1 MSSLTFPIL
10 TFPILNIAPAQV
22 IRGSGVLTQGCDQG
36 RSLFARL
43 GQRPL
48 VVGGDRALS
57 AAMPFL
63 SVPLAGLSSAIA
75 PYQKDCSESALAALN
90 AAADDHSADFIIGVG
105 GGKALDAA
113 KLLAY
118 QRQLPVA
125 TVPTSAATC
134 AGWTA
139 LSNVYSEAG
148 AFLYDVGLPRCPE
161 MIVLDYDLVATAP
174 QRMLIAGIG
183 DAIAKWYEASV
194 SSGHSTHTMVIGAV
208 QQARVLRDIL
218 FQKSMAALE
227 NPGGDDWRE
236 VVDATVL
243 MAGVIGG
250 MGGPQCRT
258 VAAHAVH
265 NGLTHV
271 AAHGTLHGEK
281 VAYGILVQLRL
292 EEMGPG
298 SALAA
303 TARQQLL
310 QFYSD
315 IGLPQSL
322 ADMGMGGLSVAQLQQ
337 AATVACQPGSDIHH
351 LPFAVDC
358 DQVMAAMVSTTAPTG
373 CLTGSSERVSGGVS
387 GGVSGRA
394 QPISAQPNESLN
406 VLP

>member
-1 MSSLTFPIL
+1 MTAP

-22 IRGSGVLTQGCDQG
+22 IRGSGVLAG
-36 RSLFARL
+36 SAELFARL

-48 VVGGDRALS
+48 VIGGDRALK
-57 AAMPFL
+57 AAMPFI
-63 SVPLAGLSSAIA
+63 SPALAALTADSAA
-75 PYQKDCSESALAALN
+75 YEKDCSETALRLLHQ
-90 AAADDHSADFIIGVG
+90 AADAHQADCIVGVG

-113 KLLAY
+113 KLVAY

-148 AFLYDVGLPRCPE
+148 AFLYDVALPTCPE
-161 MIVLDYDLVATAP
+161 MIVLDYDLVLTAP
-174 QRMLIAGIG
+174 KRTLVAGIG

-194 SSGHSTHTMVIGAV
+194 SSRHSPHTMVIGAV

-218 FQKSMAALE
+218 LQKSVSALTY
-227 NPGGDDWRE
+227 PGSEDWRE
-236 VVDATVL
+236 VVDSSVL

-250 MGGPQCRT
+250 MGGAQCRT

-271 AAHGTLHGEK
+271 AARGTLHGEK

-292 EEMGPG
+292 EEMGPEKR
-298 SALAA
+298 ALAT

-310 QFYSD
+310 QFYRD
-315 IGLPQSL
+315 VGLPATL
-322 ADMGMGGLSVAQLQQ
+322 ADMGMDQLTVAQLQQ
-337 AATVACQPGSDIHH
+337 AATVACRKESDIHH
-351 LPFAVDC
+351 LPFQVQPE
-358 DQVMAAMVSTTAPTG
+358 QVMAAMVSTTAPAG
-373 CLTGSSERVSGGVS
+373 AQLPVAKRLQSAPVS
-387 GGVSGRA
+387 
-394 QPISAQPNESLN
+394 
-406 VLP
+406 